1 MKHRLEALALTAT
14 VLLGGLLPLN
24 ASAAE
29 KQNQNQKETLT
40 VFAASSLNKTFL
52 LLGKEF
58 EKRHPGVNIR
68 FSFLSS
74 STLAT
79 QVNAGAPADLFASA
93 SEADMAKA
101 KAQVLA
107 PKRFTANRIVLAT
120 PKANDFHIRKVADLN
135 KRGVKWIQCTHS
147 APCGVA
153 ADSALSSEG
162 SVKSKPVSLE
172 QNVASVL
179 SKLISGEVDAALIY
193 HTDYLAHVAALR
205 EIAFKD
211 SKAAT
216 TLYFVGVVK
225 SSAKK
230 ELSNAFVGLL
240 FSATGRKALANA
252 GFMNVARSSS

>member
-1 MKHRLEALALTAT
+1 MKRRLSALALTAT
-14 VLLGGLLPLN
+14 VLLGGLLPLH

-29 KQNQNQKETLT
+29 KQNQRRTLT
-40 VFAASSLNKTFL
+40 VFAAASLNKTFL

-58 EKRHPGVNIR
+58 AKRHPGVNIR

-79 QVNAGAPADLFASA
+79 QINAGAPADLFASA
-93 SEADMAKA
+93 SEFDMAKA

-107 PKRFTANRIVLAT
+107 PKRFAANRIVLAT
-120 PKANDFHIRKVADLN
+120 PKGNEFHIRRVADLN

-179 SKLISGEVDAALIY
+179 SKLVSGEVDAALIY
-193 HTDYLAHVAALR
+193 HTDYLAHAATLR

-225 SSAKK
+225 SSLRKT
-230 ELSNAFVGLL
+230 LSTSFIDFLL
-240 FSATGRKALANA
+240 SVAGRKALASA
-252 GFMNVARSSS
+252 GFLNVATSTS

>member
-1 MKHRLEALALTAT
+1 MKRRLVALALTAT

-29 KQNQNQKETLT
+29 KQNQGTLT
-40 VFAASSLNKTFL
+40 VFAAASLNKTFL
-52 LLGKEF
+52 LLGKDF
-58 EKRHPGVNIR
+58 EKHHPGVKIR

-74 STLAT
+74 STLAA
-79 QVNAGAPADLFASA
+79 QINAGAPADLFASA
-93 SEADMAKA
+93 SEVDMAKA

-107 PKRFTANRIVLAT
+107 PKTFAANRIVLAT
-120 PKANDFHIRKVADLN
+120 PKANDFRIRKVADLD
-135 KRGVKWIQCTHS
+135 KLGLKWIQCNHS

-172 QNVASVL
+172 QNVASVV

-193 HTDYLAHVAALR
+193 HTDYLAHAAALR

-225 SSAKK
+225 SSLRKR
-230 ELSNAFVGLL
+230 LSKSFIDLL
-240 FSATGRKALANA
+240 LSAAGRKALVNA
-252 GFMNVARSSS
+252 GFLNVATSAL

>member
-1 MKHRLEALALTAT
+1 MKRRLEALALTAT
-14 VLLGGLLPLN
+14 VLFGGLFPLN

-29 KQNQNQKETLT
+29 KQNQRGTLT

-79 QVNAGAPADLFASA
+79 QINAGAPADLFASA
-93 SEADMAKA
+93 SQVDMAKA
-101 KAQVLA
+101 KAQVFA
-107 PKRFTANRIVLAT
+107 PKAFAANRIVLAT
-120 PKANDFHIRKVADLN
+120 PKANDFHIRKVADLS

-147 APCGVA
+147 APCGVV

-172 QNVASVL
+172 QNVASVV

-193 HTDYLAHVAALR
+193 HTDYLAHAAALR

-211 SKAAT
+211 PKAAT
-216 TLYFVGVVK
+216 TLYFVGVLK
-225 SSAKK
+225 SSSRKR
-230 ELSNAFVGLL
+230 LSKSFVDLL
-240 FSATGRKALANA
+240 LSVAGRKALASA
-252 GFMNVARSSS
+252 GFRNVAASAS

>member
-1 MKHRLEALALTAT
+1 VKRRLKALALTAT
-14 VLLGGLLPLN
+14 VLVGGLLPLH

-29 KQNQNQKETLT
+29 KQNKKETLT

-74 STLAT
+74 ATLAT

-93 SEADMAKA
+93 SQFDMVKA
-101 KAQVLA
+101 KTQVLT

-120 PKANDFHIRKVADLN
+120 PKANDFHIRKVAELN

-172 QNVASVL
+172 QNVASVV

-193 HTDYLAHVAALR
+193 HTDYLSHAAALR

-225 SSAKK
+225 SSSKK
-230 ELSNAFVGLL
+230 TLSTSFIDLL
-240 FSATGRKALANA
+240 LSVAGRKALASA
-252 GFMNVARSSS
+252 GFLNVSTSAS

>member
-1 MKHRLEALALTAT
+1 MKRRLEALVLTAT
-14 VLLGGLLPLN
+14 VLLGGLLPLD

-29 KQNQNQKETLT
+29 RRNQRGTLT

-79 QVNAGAPADLFASA
+79 QINAGAPADLFASA
-93 SEADMAKA
+93 SQVDMAKA
-101 KAQVLA
+101 RVQVLT

-120 PKANDFHIRKVADLN
+120 PKGNDFHISKVANLN

-172 QNVASVL
+172 QNVASVV

-193 HTDYLAHVAALR
+193 HTDYLTHAATLR
-205 EIAFKD
+205 EIAFRD

-225 SSAKK
+225 SSSRKT
-230 ELSNAFVGLL
+230 LSKSFMDLL
-240 FSATGRKALANA
+240 LSSAGRKALAGA
-252 GFMNVARSSS
+252 GFLNVATSAS